1 MKNTILVLALFLTTN
16 VVAQKDS
23 FKSKTYPNSN
33 AILEFGLGYL
43 FNPGDEENLVKY
55 QIASRN
61 LFLNKKLG
69 LMYTIESSAN
79 QTHDVFGL
87 NYRFSN
93 DYSFQVGSGLI
104 FNSVLKAKDGLLNSV
119 RKEISIAYHPNYMP
133 LTITTGYS
141 KSLGASLTVNYRLFF
156 NKKKDNQKVESQIN

>member
-1 MKNTILVLALFLTTN
+1 M
-16 VVAQKDS
+16 
-23 FKSKTYPNSN
+23 
-33 AILEFGLGYL
+33 EFGLGYI
-43 FNPGDEENLVKY
+43 FSSGDGVDRVKY

-69 LMYTIESSAN
+69 LMYTIESNAN
-79 QTHDVFGL
+79 VTHDVFGL

-104 FNSVLKAKDGLLNSV
+104 FNSVFKAKDGLNGV

-133 LTITTGYS
+133 LTITTGY
-141 KSLGASLTVNYRLFF
+141 
-156 NKKKDNQKVESQIN
+156 

>member
-1 MKNTILVLALFLTTN
+1 MKNTILVLSLFLTTN
-16 VVAQKDS
+16 VVAQKNS
-23 FKSKTYPNSN
+23 FFSKTYPNSN

-43 FNPGDEENLVKY
+43 FNPAYEENLVKY

-69 LMYTIESSAN
+69 LMYTIESNAN
-79 QTHDVFGL
+79 ETYDVFGL

-93 DYSFQVGSGLI
+93 DFFFQVGSGLV
-104 FNSVLKAKDGLLNSV
+104 FNSVFKAKDGLNGV

-141 KSLGASLTVNYRLFF
+141 KSFGASLTVNYCLFF
-156 NKKKDNQKVESQIN
+156 NKKKDNKKVDSQIN